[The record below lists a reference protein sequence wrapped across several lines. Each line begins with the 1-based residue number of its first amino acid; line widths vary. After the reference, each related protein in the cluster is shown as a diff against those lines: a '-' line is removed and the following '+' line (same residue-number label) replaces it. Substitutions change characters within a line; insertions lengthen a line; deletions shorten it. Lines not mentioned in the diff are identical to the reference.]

1 MSTHVPPADA
11 TRTATW
17 NSVHTAALETLP
29 RSLRLLGV
37 AAPDIDDLVQDVLLA
52 AYESLD
58 RFDPDYPASAS
69 PPPPR
74 EADSAVDPPQRDGRR
89 PRGTAEARWLFGI
102 AWRKVSKHLERAYRR
117 REVPDGLHPA
127 PRGQAV
133 DPAPSS
139 EQRVVERERLELAID
154 VLSTIAPERRVLLVL
169 HEACDV
175 PIVEIARELGINYNT
190 AANRLRLA
198 REDYR
203 AAVARLRPDQREALR
218 ACWLPFPLASEFLVG
233 DGGASTSAQAAPPPA
248 PAPPASPAPPAAPLT
263 APAPL
268 AAPAPPAAPP
278 AAPAPPAPSG
288 PPAPPPRSPATATL
302 PRRPGRI
309 ALALGSAA
317 AGVAGTVAVLLALA
331 PPPALWARRFAPVLP
346 ELLPART
353 ACLAATPPQQA
364 SEPGPGA
371 PVIET
376 PHRPCPAAPR
386 AVPRAREASERDDT
400 FAEELRLLT
409 AARERLTAGDPAGA
423 LRQIAVHEQRFP
435 GGQLKNVRERLRTVA
450 LARVA
455 APEQGAT
462 GSEPSR

>member
-37 AAPDIDDLVQDVLLA
+37 AAADIDDLVQEVLLA

-74 EADSAVDPPQRDGRR
+74 EADAAVDPPQRDGRR

-117 REVPDGLHPA
+117 REVPGGLHPG
-127 PRGQAV
+127 PRGQAA

-169 HEACDV
+169 HEACEV

-218 ACWLPFPLASEFLVG
+218 ACWLPFPLASELLAR
-233 DGGASTSAQAAPPPA
+233 DGGASTTALSAPAPPA
-248 PAPPASPAPPAAPLT
+248 PAPPAESAPPAPPPT
-263 APAPL
+263 
-268 AAPAPPAAPP
+268 
-278 AAPAPPAPSG
+278 APAPPAPPG
-288 PPAPPPRSPATATL
+288 PPPRSPATSTL

-309 ALALGSAA
+309 AVALGSAA

-331 PPPALWARRFAPVLP
+331 PPPALWARRFGPVLP
-346 ELLPART
+346 ELRPAGG

-364 SEPGPGA
+364 PEPGPVA
-371 PVIET
+371 PAPEA

-386 AVPRAREASERDDT
+386 AAPRASEASERDDT

-409 AARERLTAGDPAGA
+409 AARERLTAGDAAGA
-423 LRQIAVHEQRFP
+423 LRQIAVHAQRFP

-455 APEQGAT
+455 APEQGAA

>member
-1 MSTHVPPADA
+1 M
-11 TRTATW
+11 
-17 NSVHTAALETLP
+17 E
-29 RSLRLLGV
+29 
-37 AAPDIDDLVQDVLLA
+37 DLVQDVLLA

-69 PPPPR
+69 SSPPR
-74 EADSAVDPPQRDGRR
+74 EADAAGDPPQRDGRR
-89 PRGTAEARWLFGI
+89 PRGSAEARWLFGI

-169 HEACDV
+169 HEACEV

-218 ACWLPFPLASEFLVG
+218 ACWLPFPLASEFLAR
-233 DGGASTSAQAAPPPA
+233 DGGASATALAAPASPA
-248 PAPPASPAPPAAPLT
+248 PAPPAASAPPAPPPT

-268 AAPAPPAAPP
+268 APPGAPP
-278 AAPAPPAPSG
+278 
-288 PPAPPPRSPATATL
+288 RLPATSTL
-302 PRRPGRI
+302 PRGPGRI
-309 ALALGSAA
+309 AVALGSAA

-331 PPPALWARRFAPVLP
+331 PPPALWARRFGPVLP

-353 ACLAATPPQQA
+353 ACLAATPQQEA
-364 SEPGPGA
+364 PEPVPVA
-371 PVIET
+371 PALEA

-386 AVPRAREASERDDT
+386 AAPRAIEASERDDSL
-400 FAEELRLLT
+400 AEELRLLT
-409 AARERLTAGDPAGA
+409 AARERLTAGDATGA

-450 LARVA
+450 LARLA
-455 APEQGAT
+455 APKQGAP

>member
-1 MSTHVPPADA
+1 MSTHVPPAADA
-11 TRTATW
+11 SRTATW
-17 NSVHTAALETLP
+17 NSVHAAALETLP

-37 AAPDIDDLVQDVLLA
+37 AAPDVEDLVQDVLLA

-69 PPPPR
+69 SSPPR
-74 EADSAVDPPQRDGRR
+74 EADAAGEPPQRDGRR
-89 PRGTAEARWLFGI
+89 PRGSAEARWLFGI

-127 PRGQAV
+127 PRGHAV

-169 HEACDV
+169 HEACEV

-218 ACWLPFPLASEFLVG
+218 ACWLPFPLASEFLAR
-233 DGGASTSAQAAPPPA
+233 DGGASTMAQAAPPPA
-248 PAPPASPAPPAAPLT
+248 PAPPAASAPPAP
-263 APAPL
+263 
-268 AAPAPPAAPP
+268 APP
-278 AAPAPPAPSG
+278 AAPAPPPAAPVPPAPPG
-288 PPAPPPRSPATATL
+288 PPAPPPRSPATSAL

-309 ALALGSAA
+309 GVALGSAA
-317 AGVAGTVAVLLALA
+317 AGVAGTVAVLTALA
-331 PPPALWARRFAPVLP
+331 PPPALWARRFGPVLP
-346 ELLPART
+346 ELRPAGG
-353 ACLAATPPQQA
+353 ACLAAPPPQQA
-364 SEPGPGA
+364 PEPGPVARA
-371 PVIET
+371 PEA

-386 AVPRAREASERDDT
+386 AAPRAIEASERDDS
-400 FAEELRLLT
+400 FAEELRLLS
-409 AARERLTAGDPAGA
+409 AARERLTAGDAAGA
-423 LRQIAVHEQRFP
+423 LRQITAHEQRFP

-450 LARVA
+450 LARLA
-455 APEQGAT
+455 APKQGAP

>member
-1 MSTHVPPADA
+1 MSTHVPSAADA
-11 TRTATW
+11 SRAATW

-37 AAPDIDDLVQDVLLA
+37 AAPDIDDLVQEVLLA

-69 PPPPR
+69 SSPPR
-74 EADSAVDPPQRDGRR
+74 EADPAADPPQRDGRR
-89 PRGTAEARWLFGI
+89 PRGSAEARWLFGI

-139 EQRVVERERLELAID
+139 EQRVAERERLELAID

-169 HEACDV
+169 HEACEV

-203 AAVARLRPDQREALR
+203 AAVARLRPEQRQALR
-218 ACWLPFPLASEFLVG
+218 GCWLAFPVASEFLAR
-233 DGGASTSAQAAPPPA
+233 DGGASTTALAAPPPA
-248 PAPPASPAPPAAPLT
+248 PAPPATPGPPAPPPT

-268 AAPAPPAAPP
+268 A
-278 AAPAPPAPSG
+278 

-309 ALALGSAA
+309 AVALGSAA

-331 PPPALWARRFAPVLP
+331 PPPALWARRFGPVLP
-346 ELLPART
+346 ELLPAGG

-364 SEPGPGA
+364 PEPGPVA
-371 PVIET
+371 PAPEA

-386 AVPRAREASERDDT
+386 AAPRASEASERDDT

-409 AARERLTAGDPAGA
+409 AARERLTAGDAAGA

-450 LARVA
+450 LARLA
-455 APEQGAT
+455 APKQGAP

>member
-1 MSTHVPPADA
+1 MRRAVRFPTNPEELPAILGMSTHVPPADA
-11 TRTATW
+11 TRSATW
-17 NSVHTAALETLP
+17 NSVHTAALQTLP

-74 EADSAVDPPQRDGRR
+74 EADSAVDPPRQ
-89 PRGTAEARWLFGI
+89 
-102 AWRKVSKHLERAYRR
+102 
-117 REVPDGLHPA
+117 A
-127 PRGQAV
+127 P
-133 DPAPSS
+133 
-139 EQRVVERERLELAID
+139 
-154 VLSTIAPERRVLLVL
+154 
-169 HEACDV
+169 
-175 PIVEIARELGINYNT
+175 
-190 AANRLRLA
+190 
-198 REDYR
+198 
-203 AAVARLRPDQREALR
+203 
-218 ACWLPFPLASEFLVG
+218 
-233 DGGASTSAQAAPPPA
+233 
-248 PAPPASPAPPAAPLT
+248 
-263 APAPL
+263 
-268 AAPAPPAAPP
+268 
-278 AAPAPPAPSG
+278 
-288 PPAPPPRSPATATL
+288 
-302 PRRPGRI
+302 
-309 ALALGSAA
+309 
-317 AGVAGTVAVLLALA
+317 
-331 PPPALWARRFAPVLP
+331 
-346 ELLPART
+346 
-353 ACLAATPPQQA
+353 
-364 SEPGPGA
+364 EPGPGA